1 MMQMA
6 TNQLLQTT
14 STMKIHTIVFLLI
27 AYTSNS
33 GQSFENQVFD
43 SSQFQQKIQA
53 SISYTAK
60 AKIFNLQ
67 LNFLNINDFTS
78 FFPGFKILKVQRT
91 PKIIMK
97 IGIKHCV

>member
-1 MMQMA
+1 MMEMA

-14 STMKIHTIVFLLI
+14 PTMKIHTIVFLLI
-27 AYTSNS
+27 AYTSNR
-33 GQSFENQVFD
+33 GQSFKNQVFD

-67 LNFLNINDFTS
+67 LNSFNIKDFTS
-78 FFPGFKILKVQRT
+78 FFPEFKILKVIR
-91 PKIIMK
+91 KV
-97 IGIKHCV
+97 GITVYEILANMN